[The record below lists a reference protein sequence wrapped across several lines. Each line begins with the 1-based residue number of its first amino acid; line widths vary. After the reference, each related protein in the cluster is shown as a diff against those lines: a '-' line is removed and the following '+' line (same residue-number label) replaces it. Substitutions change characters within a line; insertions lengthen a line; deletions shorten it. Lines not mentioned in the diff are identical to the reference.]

1 MKYSIHPIIRT
12 DRKNSKGQCPIAIRI
27 SYGGKSSKYH
37 IGISILESQFNT
49 EEGYARKSHESF
61 NTINQAII
69 EAVKKVESYLKDKI
83 TLPSHKELLTA
94 LESSKKKVEAVMIPN
109 VNKEFVV
116 YYYQFLKEYSISKR
130 LTDASINAYQNS
142 IYHIKAFLETY
153 EIESWESI
161 GDSLFD
167 NLTIF
172 LSNEQ
177 ELKHGSIHRIV
188 KNLKTY
194 FSWVDKTHRLIET
207 RQYKHFKA
215 PKDYGV
221 GIALSRTDIEVMKY
235 NLQLT
240 LQTLGEGYDKIKIVL
255 NKTEQR
261 ILRSFLFLCYTG
273 ASYLDF
279 TKLKWTD
286 VEKRYNSISG
296 DTYLVMTYLRQKT
309 KKDNSVL
316 IVFTEDIVDL
326 LLTEIAFQIV
336 KLKDSVKSSALR
348 KVLNTDQIKLKLDSG
363 TFEQK
368 SEMLYEIIGF
378 IKEGKGLIVDHYPIL
393 FEPTRNNYFNRHLKV
408 LTGKL
413 GFNDEIKINISAK
426 GITEQKVV
434 KRNEIISAHTARRTY
449 ITHSLEDQVPYHILM
464 KSTGHLNIET
474 LMSYHRNNEEVV
486 AKTILQIRQPYKSIS
501 KVVNK
506 KVEQINNNRMSQ

>member
-1 MKYSIHPIIRT
+1 MKYSIQPIIRT

-37 IGISILESQFNT
+37 LGISILESQFNT

-69 EAVKKVESYLKDKI
+69 DAVKKVEFYLKDKI
-83 TLPSHKELLTA
+83 TLPSHKELLMA
-94 LESSKKKVEAVMIPN
+94 LDNSKKKEDAVLISN
-109 VNKEFVV
+109 VNKEFVN
-116 YYYQFLKEYSISKR
+116 YYYQFLKEYSVSKR
-130 LTDASINAYQNS
+130 LTDASINTYQNS

-153 EIESWESI
+153 EIDSWDTI

-194 FSWVDKTHRLIET
+194 FSWLDRTHRIIET
-207 RQYKHFKA
+207 RQYKNFKS

-235 NLQLT
+235 NLQLSI
-240 LQTLGEGYDKIKIVL
+240 QTLGEGYDKVKVVL
-255 NKTEQR
+255 NHTEQR
-261 ILRSFLFLCYTG
+261 ILRSFLFLCYSGT
-273 ASYLDF
+273 SYLDF

-286 VEKRYNSISG
+286 VEKRFDSITG
-296 DTYLVMTYLRQKT
+296 DSYLVITYLRQKT
-309 KKDNSVL
+309 KKDNNVL

-336 KLKDSVKSSALR
+336 KLKDSVNNSALR
-348 KVLNTDQIKLKLDSG
+348 KVLNTDQIKLNLTSG
-363 TFEQK
+363 TFEKK
-368 SEMLYEIIGF
+368 SEMLYDIIGS
-378 IKEGKGLIVDHYPIL
+378 IKEAKDIIVQHYPFL

-426 GITEQKVV
+426 GTTEQKVV
-434 KRNEIISAHTARRTY
+434 NRNEIISAHTARRSF
-449 ITHSLEDQVPYHILM
+449 ITHSLEDQVPYHTLM
-464 KSTGHLNIET
+464 KSTGHLNIQT
-474 LMSYHRNNEEVV
+474 LMTYHRNNEEAV
-486 AKTILQIRQPYKSIS
+486 AKTILQLRQPYKSIS
-501 KVVNK
+501 KVVDK
-506 KVEQINNNRMSQ
+506 KVELIRENKKK